1 MQETCLICEGS
12 RVCGGE
18 VSSPCPYCHGTGRVK
33 IHTAVPQTVI
43 MATGS
48 CKVPMRKVVLDGGL
62 KVERKHVA
70 TP

>member
-1 MQETCLICEGS
+1 MQETCLICDGT
-12 RVCGGE
+12 RAYHDA
-18 VSSPCPYCHGTGRVK
+18 PCPYCAGTGRVK
-33 IHTAVPQTVI
+33 IHTAAPQTVI